1 MLKLLILILL
11 VFSFTNCFAQAGNK
25 VSNDTSE
32 YAKINL
38 FDEKGNWIHFSEK
51 TTRAI
56 SPDNE
61 KKFAV
66 AYENC
71 VIKKDTF
78 V

>member
-1 MLKLLILILL
+1 MNARWYEKAVYIKK
-11 VFSFTNCFAQAGNK
+11 QK
-25 VSNDTSE
+25 SE

-38 FDEKGNWIHFSEK
+38 FDENGNWIHFSEK

-61 KKFAV
+61 KKFVV

-71 VIKKDTF
+71 VIKKDTLYKCEKDVDF
-78 V
+78 VSAK